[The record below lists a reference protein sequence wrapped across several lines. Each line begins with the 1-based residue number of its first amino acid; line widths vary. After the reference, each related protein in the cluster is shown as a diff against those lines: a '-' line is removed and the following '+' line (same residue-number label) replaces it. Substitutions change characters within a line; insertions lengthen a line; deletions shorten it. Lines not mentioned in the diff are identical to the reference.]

1 MRKPKPPK
9 PITAGY
15 LEAVTGFY
23 LERYATTS
31 AHLRRLLMQR
41 ARRSVAFHGGDLAEA
56 TALVDAEIARLQR
69 LRLLDDARYATDR
82 ARALHRR
89 GGGSRRIRAVLAS
102 KGLSQ
107 EQIEAALDDVP
118 DDWHAA
124 LTYARKRRLGPW
136 RTGPLDPDRRAK
148 ELGRLGRAGFSWE
161 VARRVVELDAV
172 PDDDAR

>member
-1 MRKPKPPK
+1 MRKPKPPR

-23 LERYATTS
+23 LERYATSS
-31 AHLRRLLMQR
+31 AHLRRLLLQR

-69 LRLLDDARYATDR
+69 LRLLDDARYAADR

-89 GGGSRRIRAVLAS
+89 GGGARKIRAALAS
-102 KGLSQ
+102 KGLTA
-107 EQIEAALDDVP
+107 EQIDAALDDVP
-118 DDWHAA
+118 DDWQAA

-136 RTGPLDPDRRAK
+136 RGVPLDPARRTR

-161 VARRVVELDAV
+161 VARRVVDLDAI
-172 PDDDAR
+172 PDD